1 MADEI
6 TQRHLNRLR
15 VRGAPATIP
24 GAAGFVGSYDV
35 EEVWRQTGRA
45 LVVPLARPLGTQAL
59 REAFARL
66 TALAKQQKLTV
77 LEDPLFALKGDPN
90 EDPPHK
96 WEYEAV
102 LPVRGNARLP
112 SEGDSDISVARI
124 QGGMHI
130 ATFTGRGLAD
140 LRNVYVYL
148 FGKFLPSRKQQL
160 MRPYLLHRVIQGID
174 YTALEGAAPVG
185 GESDDGSALAVSVFV
200 PAVLSIKPVPVP
212 GESAEA

>member
-1 MADEI
+1 MPDEI
-6 TQRHLNRLR
+6 TERHLKRLR

-24 GAAGFVGSYDV
+24 GAHGFVGTYDA
-35 EEVWRQTGRA
+35 EEVWRQTCRA
-45 LVVPLARPLGTQAL
+45 LVVPLDRSFGPAAL
-59 REAFARL
+59 REAFVRL
-66 TALAKQQKLTV
+66 NGTAQQQKLAM
-77 LEDPLFALKGDPN
+77 LEEPLFALKGDPN

-102 LPVRGNARLP
+102 LPVRGAAKP
-112 SEGDSDISVARI
+112 DGDLAVARV

-130 ATFTGRGLAD
+130 ATLTARGLAD

-160 MRPYLLHRVIQGID
+160 MRPYLLHRVILGLD
-174 YTALEGAAPVG
+174 G
-185 GESDDGSALAVSVFV
+185 DDPGALAISVFV